1 MFDDKVSR
9 RLFGPNRN
17 EVTREW
23 RRLHDEELNGMQYF
37 SGDQIEKNL
46 MGGHEASIKEGRDIR
61 VYTKYWWGNLRERD
75 HLEDRDVDG
84 MIILR
89 SIFRKLDVGAWI
101 VSSWLKL
108 WTDGG
113 YL

>member
-37 SGDQIEKNL
+37 SGDQIEKN
-46 MGGHEASIKEGRDIR
+46 
-61 VYTKYWWGNLRERD
+61 
-75 HLEDRDVDG
+75 
-84 MIILR
+84 
-89 SIFRKLDVGAWI
+89 
-101 VSSWLKL
+101 
-108 WTDGG
+108 
-113 YL
+113 